1 MKSIKIILTSLLIS
15 VYGCADKYKGNTVV
29 IASASPSSSP
39 SLSVN
44 PSPDQKGIKLKL
56 ETSPDLYAPTMSSTV
71 GILINPVYEKIQ
83 DYKVTF
89 QTNNGFFLSW
99 NNEVKNL
106 GKELTYDNNKV
117 YWSYTGS
124 EKFKSADITVSVFNK
139 SNNTLVDSSLVK
151 INIDDNGMA
160 SVVSKI

>member
-1 MKSIKIILTSLLIS
+1 MKHHS
-15 VYGCADKYKGNTVV
+15 
-29 IASASPSSSP
+29 
-39 SLSVN
+39 
-44 PSPDQKGIKLKL
+44 
-56 ETSPDLYAPTMSSTV
+56 DLYVSTMSSTV

>member
-56 ETSPDLYAPTMSSTV
+56 ETSL
-71 GILINPVYEKIQ
+71 
-83 DYKVTF
+83 
-89 QTNNGFFLSW
+89 
-99 NNEVKNL
+99 
-106 GKELTYDNNKV
+106 
-117 YWSYTGS
+117 
-124 EKFKSADITVSVFNK
+124 
-139 SNNTLVDSSLVK
+139 
-151 INIDDNGMA
+151 
-160 SVVSKI
+160 